1 MSTEINKDSLAWVF
15 QVWTSFVVSTA
26 VMAIGIGCL
35 PVDAW
40 MRAFLAMGLLFVV
53 GSCLSLAKTTRD
65 QHEQKKL
72 INRITEAKAEKILRD
87 FDRAA

>member
-1 MSTEINKDSLAWVF
+1 MSTEMTKDSPAWVF
-15 QVWTSFVVSTA
+15 QVWTSFAVSFG
-26 VMAIGIGCL
+26 VMAIGIAYL

-53 GSCLSLAKTTRD
+53 GSCLSLAKTMRD

-87 FDRAA
+87 LDRAA

>member
-1 MSTEINKDSLAWVF
+1 MSTEINRDSLAWVF
-15 QVWTSFVVSTA
+15 QVWMSFVVSIV

-40 MRAFLAMGLLFVV
+40 MRAFLAIGLLFVV